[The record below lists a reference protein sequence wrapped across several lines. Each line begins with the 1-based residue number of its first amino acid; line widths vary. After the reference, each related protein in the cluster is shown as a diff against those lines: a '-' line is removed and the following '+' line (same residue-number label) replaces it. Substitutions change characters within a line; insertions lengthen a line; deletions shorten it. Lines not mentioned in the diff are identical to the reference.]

1 MRGSIMSQCGAALQ
15 TITKIGQSRHEAKA
29 TSEAGIFSTSTRHV
43 VGQRLFPL
51 QSFCKKEGIKSLL
64 KLSPENIQKYL
75 QVRLRHHMAKGNSL
89 HTFRA
94 ELSAIGKLEQGL
106 NRFSE
111 LHRGGTFN
119 FDWSYL
125 RKDVSLVAKD
135 VLSRVTSTYKDRAY
149 LRPEA
154 LVKAIGN
161 PTHQL
166 QAKIQLEA
174 GCRSEGVG
182 APSKGEQGKASNPMT
197 KSNWEHPETREP
209 LGVVTD
215 PITRE
220 PVATFWT
227 KEKGGK
233 VAFHFCTPKTRDEI
247 LAHISK
253 HGRLESNYKEYL
265 ESVNQAAMDV
275 GQYHQGRGTH
285 GLRHNFA
292 QNRYDQAVRRGY
304 SDEQAKYAVSQE
316 MSHNRADIT
325 ETYLR

>member
-1 MRGSIMSQCGAALQ
+1 MRGSIKSQCGAALK

-29 TSEAGIFSTSTRHV
+29 TGEVGIFSTATRNA

-51 QSFCKKEGIKSLL
+51 QEFCKKERIKHLE
-64 KLSPENIQKYL
+64 KMSPQNMEKYL
-75 QVRLRHHMAKGNSL
+75 DIRLRHHMAKKNSL

-94 ELSAIGKLEQGL
+94 ELSALGKLEQGL

-111 LHRGGTFN
+111 LHRGGKFKY
-119 FDWSYL
+119 DWSLL
-125 RKDVSLVAKD
+125 RKEISIAAKE
-135 VLSRVTSTYKDRAY
+135 VLQRETSTYKDRAY
-149 LRPEA
+149 LCPDA
-154 LVKAIGN
+154 IIKAISN
-161 PTHQL
+161 PVHQL

-174 GCRSEGVG
+174 GCRAEGVG
-182 APSKGEQGKASNPMT
+182 APSKGENGKAYNPMT
-197 KSNWEHPETREP
+197 MANWHHPETRQQ
-209 LGVVTD
+209 LGTVID

-233 VAFHFCTPKTRDEI
+233 VAYHFCTLKTREDI
-247 LAHISK
+247 LSHIEK
-253 HGRLESNYKEYL
+253 YGCLESNYKEYL
-265 ESVNQAAMDV
+265 ASVNQAAMDV
-275 GQYHQGRGTH
+275 SQYHQGRGTH

-292 QNRYDQAVRRGY
+292 QNRYDQAIRRGY

-325 ETYLR
+325 EAYLR